1 MDCLLLYFH
10 NLYNS
15 AIVNAQQGQTHCLK
29 KLIKCVEID
38 CYLKPMKI
46 MIMKIMLNNGL
57 QVTTIATTT
66 GPLSDVYFPSVIV
79 CSINQIRKSLFRVS
93 SCHPKSKV
101 KKNYNKDY
109 DLRASKLREQGTSN
123 CSWKLSTP
131 VESSLWIKR
140 WISFRSLWRIISS
153 SSCGIPVFICVE
165 LCFLLRRKI

>member
-46 MIMKIMLNNGL
+46 ILNNGL

-93 SCHPKSKV
+93 SCHPFSKYRYSIITRTKTKV
-101 KKNYNKDY
+101 KKNYNKN
-109 DLRASKLREQGTSN
+109 S
-123 CSWKLSTP
+123 
-131 VESSLWIKR
+131 
-140 WISFRSLWRIISS
+140 
-153 SSCGIPVFICVE
+153 
-165 LCFLLRRKI
+165 